1 MTQRKQPRPQPK
13 SRQRNG
19 YVHVPDDIVHSILLR
34 LPVKSLRKFRCVCK
48 SWYSSITSTNFIST
62 HLNTS
67 NNKDHGYMV
76 HMDTVFR
83 KPPVCTVVCDRTY
96 SMISK
101 YPISFTFHSC
111 HAEIVGSCNGLLCL
125 FENRRGRNWGNV
137 ITLWN
142 PSIRKFKRLPDSS
155 LSGKYDQVS
164 NGFGYQSETNDYKV
178 VKIYS
183 YPTGDIMQNRI
194 VAEVYT
200 LSSDSW
206 REVGISLRPKVAVSS
221 IETYSSATF
230 VSGALHWLGYFN
242 TEFKD
247 LQSEKRILSFDCWL
261 FKGKL
266 AFITIGYYNIL
277 VLDVPCFIWVM
288 GEYGVHE
295 SWKKLFSLRLGHFEN
310 FFGFTRHGDLII
322 QKNVEVPF
330 VNFKVVSVN
339 SETLHEMDLVTH
351 HLPSIAIT
359 FVESLVLRD

>member
-1 MTQRKQPRPQPK
+1 MAA
-13 SRQRNG
+13 
-19 YVHVPDDIVHSILLR
+19 
-34 LPVKSLRKFRCVCK
+34 
-48 SWYSSITSTNFIST
+48 
-62 HLNTS
+62 
-67 NNKDHGYMV
+67 
-76 HMDTVFR
+76 VFR

-96 SMISK
+96 SRISK

-125 FENRRGRNWGNV
+125 FENRRGWNWGNV
-137 ITLWN
+137 INLWN

-155 LSGKYDQVS
+155 LSGQYDQIS

-183 YPTGDIMQNRI
+183 CPTGDIMQNSI

-206 REVGISLRPKVAVSS
+206 RKVGISLRPKVAVSS
-221 IETYSSATF
+221 TETCSSATF

-247 LQSEKRILSFDCWL
+247 LQSEKGILSFDVNNEKFGEIALPNRDTNYNKGLASIGL

-266 AFITIGYYNIL
+266 AFITFGCYNIL

-295 SWKKLFSLRLGHFEN
+295 SWNKLFSLQLGHFEN

-322 QKNVEVPF
+322 RKNVEVPF
-330 VNFKVVSVN
+330 VNFKVVSIN
-339 SETLHEMDLVTH
+339 PETLHEMDLVTH
-351 HLPSIAIT
+351 HLPSIAFT
-359 FVESLVLRD
+359 FVESLVLLD